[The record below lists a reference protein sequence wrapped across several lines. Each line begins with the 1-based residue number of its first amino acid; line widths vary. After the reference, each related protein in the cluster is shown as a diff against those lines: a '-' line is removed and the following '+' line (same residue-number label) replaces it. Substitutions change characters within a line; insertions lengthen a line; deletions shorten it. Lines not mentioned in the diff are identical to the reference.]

1 MGSWGGDEMPRVVLV
16 GVGPGNP
23 ELLTLRG
30 KEAIERARVI
40 MGREDL
46 LSLFPHKVGI
56 PLRGDENTMRVLIG
70 QALEDFAE
78 VTVLLSGDPMLFSLA
93 KHLPASWSLEIVPGV
108 SSFQYFLARLGIPWD
123 HCAIVNCHATQELS
137 RFVFALEQGDGVVVF
152 AGRRLQALRI
162 LEIIGALREDAEVF
176 AGKDL
181 SLPGEWIGRGTP
193 ESLRKTLPEEDGLFL
208 LFVPPGK
215 RRGIRFLE
223 DHELARG
230 TVPLTKKETRMLLLG
245 ILELAPE
252 MTVLEVGAGAGGMTV
267 EMARRIPGG
276 KVVAVEKDPKAL
288 GYLRENLRRFFVTNV
303 EIHEGVAPFAIPERS
318 YERVFIG
325 GSGGNLREILK
336 KSYALLEVGGRI
348 VCSAVTLKT
357 LEEATAT
364 LGTLCGGDVGVL
376 SQSITRFV
384 GKSRQGQ
391 SLNTVFIVWGRKP

>member
-1 MGSWGGDEMPRVVLV
+1 
-16 GVGPGNP
+16 
-23 ELLTLRG
+23 
-30 KEAIERARVI
+30 
-40 MGREDL
+40 
-46 LSLFPHKVGI
+46 
-56 PLRGDENTMRVLIG
+56 MRVLIG

-384 GKSRQGQ
+384 GGSQQGQ